1 MNSSFQPTTRHRP
14 RVVVI
19 GLDGV
24 AFSFLRGQI
33 AAGNLPTLAQ
43 LATDGELREAVSIQ
57 PPVSSVAWASF
68 LTARNPGK
76 HGIFGFVDRRPRTFD
91 LYIPTASDLRAQ
103 TIWEILSRQGRRICS
118 INVPLTYPPQPVN
131 GIIVGDFL
139 APTLEGATYPP
150 DLAQKLAAAGYT
162 LDADPILAH
171 EDLNRFTD
179 EVFRVLAARVRAAL
193 ELLRSESW
201 DVFMLHIMETD
212 RINHFLWRQF
222 EENHPRYRERLL
234 DFYRAVDAA
243 VGQIAQA
250 AGDDAVLLVLS
261 DHGFCTARKAVFLN
275 TWLVEAGWLRL
286 RTPQGARPSP
296 ADMSEDSRAYC
307 LDPSRLY
314 LRVAGR
320 EPGGFIHLGPEYDTA
335 RDELAEALLSMCDP
349 DDGKP
354 VIRAV
359 YRREELYRG
368 VCFDQAADLVADPYE
383 GYDLRGRFGM
393 AHTFDPHQP
402 QTGMH
407 QFRDAFWLLR
417 GAKFAD
423 DATPS
428 ITDGGAT
435 LLALA
440 GADLPRDLDGIPR
453 AT

>member
-1 MNSSFQPTTRHRP
+1 MSGHSHTTDTSLP
-14 RVVVI
+14 KLVVI

-24 AFSFLRGQI
+24 PFSFVQAQI

-43 LATDGELREAVSIQ
+43 LAADGELREAVSVQ

-91 LYIPTASDLRAQ
+91 LYIPTAADLKAQ
-103 TIWEILSRQGRRICS
+103 TIWEILSRQGRRVCS

-139 APTLEGATYPP
+139 APTLDGATYPAN
-150 DLAQKLAAAGYT
+150 LAQKLAAAGYM
-162 LDADPILAH
+162 LDADPLLAH
-171 EDLNRFTD
+171 EDLDAFTD

-193 ELLRSESW
+193 ELLRSEPW

-212 RINHFLWRQF
+212 RINHFLWRHF
-222 EENHPRYRERLL
+222 EEGHPTYRWRFL

-243 VGQIAQA
+243 VGQVVQA
-250 AGDDAVLLVLS
+250 VGDETVILVLS

-275 TWLVEAGWLRL
+275 TWLAEMGWLRL
-286 RTPQGARPSP
+286 QAPQAERPSP
-296 ADMSEDSRAYC
+296 ADMSPDSRAYC
-307 LDPSRLY
+307 LDPSRFY

-320 EPGGFIHLGPEYDTA
+320 EPGGFIRLGAEYQAA
-335 RDELAEALLSMCDP
+335 REELAEALLSMCDP

-354 VIRAV
+354 VLRTV

-368 VCFDQAADLVADPYE
+368 VCFDLAPDLVAEALD
-383 GYDLRGRFGM
+383 GYDLRGRLGM
-393 AHTFDPHQP
+393 PRTFDPNQP

-423 DATPS
+423 EAIPS

-435 LLALA
+435 VLALL

-453 AT
+453 AL